1 MRTRNPEQRAKN
13 VTSAISTVR
22 SIKNE
27 FNMTELVIALKTANC
42 PYPGEVASLLKK
54 KNYITKRNGT
64 YYFSSPEP
72 VYYKT
77 ILNDLEEIYLKY
89 KPKSKNETNFVKK
102 GKVVKVQLT
111 IEEAISYLK
120 SQGFKVMK
128 PVTQYEEV

>member
-1 MRTRNPEQRAKN
+1 MRVKNPEQRAKN

-22 SIKNE
+22 SIKSE
-27 FNMTELVIALKTANC
+27 FNMTEFIIALKTARC

-54 KNYITKRNGT
+54 RNLITKRNGMYSFT
-64 YYFSSPEP
+64 LAEP

-77 ILNDLEEIYLKY
+77 IVDDLEKIYLKY
-89 KPKSKNETNFVKK
+89 KPKSETNVKAVKK
-102 GKVVKVQLT
+102 DEVVKIQLT

-128 PVTQYEEV
+128 PFIQYEEV